1 MEIFRHIRESHLTEI
16 KKLNIKIGLPPE
28 TDKKTFFR
36 KPGPRSKT
44 RPGLS
49 PAKFEQET
57 SESQPADNN
66 VEAMDFESA
75 INSLEQLSKSEQEQ
89 QMILSNNESQVTFET
104 KF

>member
-28 TDKKTFFR
+28 AEKKKKAFR
-36 KPGPRSKT
+36 RPGPRSKT
-44 RPGLS
+44 RPELN
-49 PAKFEQET
+49 PEEQNSGT
-57 SESQPADNN
+57 KSSDK